1 MADASHEQYTNGS
14 EPQEVAATIDPIDVV
29 DEADRTVGAEL
40 EAVQENSDELAAVP
54 TILIRRTSGGGSSVP
69 SSAVDSFHIT
79 RGMSGRSII
88 SDLARRGSDAPRFE
102 ALRGTW
108 RYGQPVFARY
118 KKTPCFYSGNIATY
132 LGAGLFMV
140 IFDDGTLNYRVKRED
155 IVVLE
160 EPRDS
165 VEEDIEALVSSVDES
180 SDQILLKARASPS
193 YEAMNRLRDPH
204 ASDTWTQT
212 MVDFSMTPPRYVTI
226 REELANVVLVPDE
239 TIAMKHLECGV
250 AYDDDSTQVS
260 DSDDSSEEDMT
271 MTPWQQMTQTFGMG
285 KIRPRAQRRSSSS
298 SISERQQNIPQMIP
312 SPKGF
317 KATITEYLSRKTRK
331 VQPAAVGSNVATL
344 EHIRQ
349 MEGKLMNLRAQ
360 HSKEPPTTSRVVYER
375 ASDGIRAYG
384 TINNRLED
392 GAKFE
397 IIAEE
402 DQMLTVKVL
411 PVSEI
416 DFLPSIKELEHQL
429 ADLKRQ
435 ITPLYAGCK
444 VQVNLYPGSRF
455 SGQGVITLANET
467 QTMYT
472 VLLRNRI
479 RLVNVPMDKLTPVQT
494 KKKQA
499 VYITED
505 QFLICA
511 NKACVFIGDQIFV
524 RCEGDDEGVMEDK
537 LGILNG
543 VYSNCTAAV
552 DFADGST
559 GYEIPPLLI
568 QKRKRA
574 HNSAGVD
581 VMSLKN
587 AVLMQVAGSVAEM
600 EQLEVGYQVKAD
612 HPSKATVESCMI
624 IKKHDSSAC
633 DLRFSDGTIAFEVYP
648 SQMIVD
654 RGGTNS
660 RKRQALLEFQNDT
673 YVLGWSSRF
682 GRYCSARI
690 VAKSSEGVSA
700 MYSLVFDYG
709 EQKKNVPAEKIALLD
724 DSDAL
729 SPTQKLTNYSI
740 DTIGF
745 EIRPVTFTVGEA
757 VMARIY
763 GSVQY
768 FYGWVEGVLEKDR
781 MCVVQ
786 FDSSERDKLVPFSSM
801 FSVDVRNRFQ
811 SVSNKMD
818 SSSGGGADSDRVAV
832 TEESSASPA
841 FLDRRRRHSSGSMG
855 SMIMS
860 VAGSIFRA
868 RKHAERDE
876 RRGSHL
882 VTEIG
887 AHLRHLANTPTPE
900 Q

>member
-1 MADASHEQYTNGS
+1 
-14 EPQEVAATIDPIDVV
+14 
-29 DEADRTVGAEL
+29 
-40 EAVQENSDELAAVP
+40 
-54 TILIRRTSGGGSSVP
+54 
-69 SSAVDSFHIT
+69 
-79 RGMSGRSII
+79 
-88 SDLARRGSDAPRFE
+88 
-102 ALRGTW
+102 
-108 RYGQPVFARY
+108 
-118 KKTPCFYSGNIATY
+118 
-132 LGAGLFMV
+132 MV

-160 EPRDS
+160 EHRDS
-165 VEEDIEALVSSVDES
+165 VEEDIDALVSSVDES
-180 SDQILLKARASPS
+180 TDQILLKARSSPS
-193 YEAMNRLRDPH
+193 YEAMSRLRDNHPQ
-204 ASDTWTQT
+204 ATDTWMQT

-226 REELANVVLVPDE
+226 REERANVVLVPDE

-298 SISERQQNIPQMIP
+298 SISERQQHIPQMLP

-344 EHIRQ
+344 EQIRL

-360 HSKEPPTTSRVVYER
+360 QSKEPLNSTRVVYER

-384 TINNRLED
+384 TVNNRLEN

-411 PVSEI
+411 PASEI
-416 DFLPSIKELEHQL
+416 DFLPSIKELEQQT

-435 ITPLYAGCK
+435 IKALYAGCK

-455 SGQGVITLANET
+455 SGQGVITLANEL

-479 RLVNVPMDKLTPVQT
+479 RLVNVPSDKITPVQT

-524 RCEGDDEGVMEDK
+524 RCESDDEGVMEDK

-559 GYEIPPLLI
+559 GYEIPPHLI

-587 AVLMQVAGSVAEM
+587 AVLMQVAGSVAEL

-612 HPSKATVESCMI
+612 HPSKVSVESCVI
-624 IKKHDSSAC
+624 IKKHESSAC

-660 RKRQALLEFQNDT
+660 KRHQSVLEFLSDT

-690 VAKSSEGVSA
+690 VTKSSEGVSA
-700 MYSLVFDYG
+700 MYTLVFDYG
-709 EQKKNVPAEKIALLD
+709 EQKQNVPADKIALLD
-724 DSDAL
+724 DADAL

-745 EIRPVTFTVGEA
+745 ELRPVIFTVGEA
-757 VMARIY
+757 VMARIH

-768 FYGWVEGVLEKDR
+768 FYGWVEGVLEKER

-818 SSSGGGADSDRVAV
+818 TSSGTADSDRGAV
-832 TEESSASPA
+832 TEDTSASPA

-876 RRGSHL
+876 RRGSRL
-882 VTEIG
+882 VTEMG
-887 AHLRHLANTPTPE
+887 AHLQHLVNAE